1 MDTFRELAEAAS
13 DRDLGKVLEALLN
26 LPEEFDDSD
35 LDAFD
40 EAFDYLIGW
49 SSEGFKRG

>member
-1 MDTFRELAEAAS
+1 MDPFIILAEAAS
-13 DRDLGKVLEALLN
+13 DRDLNKVLEALSK

-40 EAFDYLIGW
+40 EAFDYLIG
-49 SSEGFKRG
+49 